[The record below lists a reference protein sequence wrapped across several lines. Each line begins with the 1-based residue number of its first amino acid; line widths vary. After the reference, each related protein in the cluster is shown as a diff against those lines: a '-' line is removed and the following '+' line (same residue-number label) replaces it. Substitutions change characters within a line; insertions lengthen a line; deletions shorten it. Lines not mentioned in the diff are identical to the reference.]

1 MSVAIDGCVNQ
12 KQDQSIS
19 EFTAQNFRNVKL
31 KLIEF
36 HIMQTR
42 NPHFVMDTRMDRHM
56 DGRSDQTPRLLSH
69 SATQVKY
76 DEEIKNEI
84 LSSLITAGC
93 LLRQQAHT

>member
-31 KLIEF
+31 KPIEF
-36 HIMQTR
+36 QIIRTR
-42 NPHFVMDTRMDRHM
+42 NRYFVTDTRTDRHM
-56 DGRSDQTPRLLSH
+56 DGRSDLIPRLPSH

-76 DEEIKNEI
+76 DEEIKKKYGQWTDRRTP
-84 LSSLITAGC
+84 S
-93 LLRQQAHT
+93 

>member
-31 KLIEF
+31 NLIEF
-36 HIMQTR
+36 QIIQTR
-42 NPHFVMDTRMDRHM
+42 NPHSVTDTRTDRQM
-56 DGRSDQTPRLLSH
+56 DGRGDQTPRLLSH

-76 DEEIKNEI
+76 DEEI
-84 LSSLITAGC
+84 
-93 LLRQQAHT
+93 